1 MLDSMRLT
9 NMLTNRLKNTL
20 YAIIINI
27 LTKVV
32 VDSMP
37 FETGHKK
44 MGGRRKGVANQ
55 TTAKVKEAILS
66 AFEQVGGE
74 AYLVKVANDDPKTFC
89 ALLARLLPTEMKA
102 QISDSA
108 SESIVE
114 RLRRGRER
122 AMQDEA

>member
-1 MLDSMRLT
+1 MLDSMGLDD
-9 NMLTNRLKNTL
+9 MLKNSLKNTL
-20 YAIIINI
+20 YAIIINM

-32 VDSMP
+32 VNSMP

-66 AFEQVGGE
+66 AFDQVGGE
-74 AYLVKVANDDPKTFC
+74 AYLVKVANDDPKIFC

-102 QISDSA
+102 EISDST

-114 RLRRGRER
+114 RLRRGRAR
-122 AMQDEA
+122 AMLDEA